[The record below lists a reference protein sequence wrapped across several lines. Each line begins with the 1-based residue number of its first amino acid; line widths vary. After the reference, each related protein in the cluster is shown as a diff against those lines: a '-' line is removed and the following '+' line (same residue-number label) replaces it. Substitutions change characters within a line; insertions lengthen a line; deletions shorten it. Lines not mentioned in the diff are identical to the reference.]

1 MTEQNKP
8 ATRPVG
14 MPQRPSQQTQNR
26 PMMPQSS
33 QMQNRSGQPLS
44 SPAQRQHPN
53 MQPQGNMVRRPQNPQ
68 GRPQG
73 GMIPPQRQGQMPQ
86 RPVSSQHAVPQ
97 RAVRPH
103 QPGTQ
108 VQRSPI
114 QPQRSMPGQSERIPT
129 QPMQSQGTAEINTPS
144 YQHSQMSD
152 AQSFLSNSRNLAF
165 ILMGAVIFGIL
176 IGAMMFG
183 GSSQP
188 PPKGLQNVIRNQD
201 IRQKL
206 PLCGRVVKGQ
216 ACVLYIMNATRYDQM
231 AESFFDTAL
240 KLTEVP
246 LRKISWANPKY
257 GKQRIP
263 PGALAEIFIPGV
275 N

>member
-1 MTEQNKP
+1 
-8 ATRPVG
+8 
-14 MPQRPSQQTQNR
+14 
-26 PMMPQSS
+26 
-33 QMQNRSGQPLS
+33 
-44 SPAQRQHPN
+44 
-53 MQPQGNMVRRPQNPQ
+53 
-68 GRPQG
+68 
-73 GMIPPQRQGQMPQ
+73 
-86 RPVSSQHAVPQ
+86 
-97 RAVRPH
+97 
-103 QPGTQ
+103 
-108 VQRSPI
+108 
-114 QPQRSMPGQSERIPT
+114 
-129 QPMQSQGTAEINTPS
+129 
-144 YQHSQMSD
+144 
-152 AQSFLSNSRNLAF
+152 
-165 ILMGAVIFGIL
+165 MGAVIFGIL

-216 ACVLYIMNATRYDQM
+216 ACVLYIMNATRYDQR

-257 GKQRIP
+257 GKQLIP